1 MGIIASLLLHIA
13 VYVKA
18 FKNDFT
24 DETVN
29 KLGNT
34 AMYAL
39 VAIAVLTVIS
49 LVIGGKNGY

>member
-1 MGIIASLLLHIA
+1 MGIIAALLLHIA

-24 DETVN
+24 DETVT

-34 AMYAL
+34 AMYVL
-39 VAIAVLTVIS
+39 VVIAVLAVLS
-49 LVIGGKNGY
+49 AVIGGKNGY

>member
-1 MGIIASLLLHIA
+1 MGIIAALLLHIA
-13 VYVKA
+13 VYVKS

-34 AMYAL
+34 AMYVL
-39 VAIAVLTVIS
+39 VVIAVLAVLS
-49 LVIGGKNGY
+49 AVIGGKNGY

>member
-1 MGIIASLLLHIA
+1 MGIIASILLHIA

>member
-1 MGIIASLLLHIA
+1 MGIIAALLLHIA

-18 FKNDFT
+18 FKNDIT
-24 DETVN
+24 DETVT

-39 VAIAVLTVIS
+39 VVIAVLAVLS
-49 LVIGGKNGY
+49 AVIGGKNGY